1 MDWRDNRSKTGWRTA
16 FALAA
21 TAVIVAAAILPLEAR
36 APSPNGT
43 TTSGAVARRVKV
55 GGAIRPPRKVVDA
68 KPEYP
73 EAARD
78 AKIQGVVILGIVIG
92 EDGAVID
99 TKIVRSIP
107 ELDQAAI
114 DAVSQW
120 QFEPTLLNGE
130 PVEVEMT
137 VTINF
142 TLQ

>member
-1 MDWRDNRSKTGWRTA
+1 MTA
-16 FALAA
+16 
-21 TAVIVAAAILPLEAR
+21 T
-36 APSPNGT
+36 N
-43 TTSGAVARRVKV
+43 GAVASRIKV
-55 GGAIRPPRKVVDA
+55 GGSIRPPRKVVDV

-73 EAARD
+73 QD
-78 AKIQGVVILGIVIG
+78 AKDAKVQGVVILGIVIG

-99 TKIVRSIP
+99 TEIAQSIL

-120 QFEPTLLNGE
+120 KFEPTLLNGE

-142 TLQ
+142 TLQWNGRPRSGRLQV